1 MLLVQQVT
9 SLGHAARQNA
19 NLKVRQPLAQVV
31 VRTRTPEE
39 RASLERL
46 SNLVLDE
53 LNVKAITFAEGAGD
67 LVDVEV
73 FPFPKQL
80 GQKYGKGY
88 PVIRK
93 LLSSM
98 DQLALA
104 GKFQAGESVTIEGD
118 GVSYE
123 IAPEDVEVRSTP
135 RAGFSVAQDGGYLVA
150 VTTTLTPELEQ
161 EGNARELVRRIQQ
174 LRKDAGLAISD
185 RITLYVSDSGVT
197 ASLLANYGNYVQ
209 EETLTTQL
217 VQNGVPSAV
226 EQVNFELGGGEVT
239 VGLARA

>member
-1 MLLVQQVT
+1 M
-9 SLGHAARQNA
+9 
-19 NLKVRQPLAQVV
+19 
-31 VRTRTPEE
+31 
-39 RASLERL
+39 
-46 SNLVLDE
+46 
-53 LNVKAITFAEGAGD
+53 
-67 LVDVEV
+67 
-73 FPFPKQL
+73 
-80 GQKYGKGY
+80 
-88 PVIRK
+88 
-93 LLSSM
+93 
-98 DQLALA
+98 
-104 GKFQAGESVTIEGD
+104 
-118 GVSYE
+118 
-123 IAPEDVEVRSTP
+123 
-135 RAGFSVAQDGGYLVA
+135 
-150 VTTTLTPELEQ
+150 TTTLTPELEQ